1 VSFAS
6 SGSATS
12 STITP
17 SAGRIVTA
25 WKSLTVN
32 TSLFTP
38 NGGGTGQAT
47 VTVVDAATNQ
57 SAASAPLNT
66 GGDTALDLSGVARP
80 APQARQVRSDLQ
92 SAAGPATPMVNSFKV
107 IYDSAPAPPLPPP
120 PVLTLLAAPTT
131 IVYGKSLMLSGLLT
145 QNGSPLSNQRV
156 SLFGQP
162 L

>member
-1 VSFAS
+1 ASTTSQALNFLLKVHGIRWQARLSGPSGTPAFDKVEVTHAPVSFAS

-38 NGGGTGQAT
+38 NGGGASQAT

-57 SAASAPLNT
+57 SVASAPLNT
-66 GGDTALDLSGVARP
+66 GGDTALDLSGVAAP
-80 APQARQVRSDLQ
+80 AHQALQVRFDLQ
-92 SAAGPATPMVNSFKV
+92 SADGQATPIVNSFKV
-107 IYDSAPAPPLPPP
+107 IYDSAPAP
-120 PVLTLLAAPTT
+120 
-131 IVYGKSLMLSGLLT
+131 
-145 QNGSPLSNQRV
+145 
-156 SLFGQP
+156 
-162 L
+162 